1 MTPAIRPPRSRS
13 VGRTPA
19 LLILL
24 VLVFLLAPPLA
35 ATDGDSRYVTL
46 DSLVVNLADPDSA
59 RYLQTTVQLETESR
73 SDADQVRDHI
83 PAVRDRLIHVMG
95 GREPSDV
102 RGSDGRESLREEA
115 LEELRATLDD
125 LAGAPLIDALYFSDF
140 IIQ

>member
-1 MTPAIRPPRSRS
+1 MTPATRHPRSRP

-19 LLILL
+19 LLTLL

-102 RGSDGRESLREEA
+102 RGSEGRESLREEA

>member
-1 MTPAIRPPRSRS
+1 MTPAIRHPRSRS

-19 LLILL
+19 LLTLL
-24 VLVFLLAPPLA
+24 VLLLLLAPPVA
-35 ATDGDSRYVTL
+35 AADGDSRYVTL

-115 LEELRATLDD
+115 LEELRATMDD
-125 LAGAPLIDALYFSDF
+125 LTGAPLIDALYFSDF